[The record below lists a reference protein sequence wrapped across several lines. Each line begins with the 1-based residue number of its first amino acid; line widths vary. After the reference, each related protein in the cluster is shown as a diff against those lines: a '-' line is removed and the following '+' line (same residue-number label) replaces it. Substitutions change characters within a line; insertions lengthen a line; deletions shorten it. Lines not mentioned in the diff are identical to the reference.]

1 MSNKHYCIFSIT
13 LLFCLL
19 LVSSQVVAALT
30 AQLDRERISESETV
44 RLTIEAAGQVSAMPD
59 TRALEQDFE
68 IAGSMSGSRVNIING
83 KVDSR
88 TTWTISLIPRRSG
101 NLTIPS
107 LRINDEYTPELTLQ
121 VAEAYAETESE
132 HDTAAPVFLET
143 EVDKTDPYVQGMVR
157 YTQRVFLAVNL
168 VQGSLSEPEHENVL
182 VRKLGEDRE
191 YVTQRHGRNY
201 TVIEREFVLFPQT
214 SGSLVIPAPVLNAQI
229 PDETNRR
236 DPFFDRFFSNTRP
249 VRLRGDIITLNVK
262 PRPDQSQS
270 SYWLPAEAVELHETW
285 QPEDSKINI
294 GEPVTRSITIK
305 ALGVTGEQLPE
316 LKLADPEGF
325 KLYPDRAQ
333 SNTQSQSGTVQGEK
347 TLRLAYMPTQP
358 GKHIL
363 PAFTLHWWDTVTDSE
378 QVATLPER
386 AVEVHPAAGQ
396 QQDAATKSPDVGYG
410 SDRSTQQSA
419 AEQTGSQLFPADRT
433 SSLTGS
439 STAGDSG
446 WFWVALLFATLW
458 LITLG
463 LFWRMYRMQ
472 RMPLQPD
479 GTEKLSF
486 EEPENAR
493 QARKRFFAACQDN
506 NPQQARHFLLKWAA
520 CHWSDSPPR
529 GLDEL
534 ALRLNDPAIDAT
546 LTQLDRVLYQ
556 DNQESWNGR
565 ELAKLITE
573 LPKKTA
579 RASKDNRDGSALPEL
594 YS

>member
-19 LVSSQVVAALT
+19 LVSPQVVAALT
-30 AQLDRERISESETV
+30 AQLDRERISEGETV

-68 IAGSMSGSRVNIING
+68 IAGSMSGSRVNIVNG

-101 NLTIPS
+101 NLTIPPV
-107 LRINDEYTPELTLQ
+107 RINDEYTPELTLQ
-121 VAEAYAETESE
+121 VAEAYADTEP
-132 HDTAAPVFLET
+132 DTAAPVFLET

-191 YVTQRHGRNY
+191 YVTQRHGRDY

-229 PDETNRR
+229 PDETSRR

-249 VRLRGDIITLNVK
+249 VRLRGDIVTLNVK

-363 PAFTLHWWDTVTDSE
+363 RPLPCTGGIQSLIANRSPRCRNARWKYFLLPGSNRMPRLNHRMPAMGRIVQYSN
-378 QVATLPER
+378 
-386 AVEVHPAAGQ
+386 
-396 QQDAATKSPDVGYG
+396 S
-410 SDRSTQQSA
+410 

-433 SSLTGS
+433 SRLTGS
-439 STAGDSG
+439 PTAGDSG

-458 LITLG
+458 LITFG

-479 GTEKLSF
+479 GTEKPYF

-506 NPQQARHFLLKWAA
+506 NPQQARHSLLKWAA
-520 CHWSDSPPR
+520 CHWPDSPPR

-534 ALRLNDPAIDAT
+534 ASRLNDPAIDAT

-573 LPKKTA
+573 LPKTA
-579 RASKDNRDGSALPEL
+579 RGSIDNRSGGALPEL